1 MKGTEDLEDLGV
13 DWKAIL
19 AYLREG
25 GKEGVEEGQ
34 DLDGGRGLGVRLR
47 LATIFTLF
55 LFSPV

>member
-25 GKEGVEEGQ
+25 GEEGVEEGQ
-34 DLDGGRGLGVRLR
+34 DLDDGRGLGVRLR
-47 LATIFTLF
+47 LAIIFTLF